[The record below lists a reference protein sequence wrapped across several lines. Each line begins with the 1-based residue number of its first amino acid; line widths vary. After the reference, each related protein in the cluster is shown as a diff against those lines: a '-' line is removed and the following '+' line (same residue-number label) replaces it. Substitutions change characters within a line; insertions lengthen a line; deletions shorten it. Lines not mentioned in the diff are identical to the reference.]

1 MNAYSITVFHCLY
14 NYIHDFFVLQL
25 TIMSTAELLSTLIS
39 QLTAGQRPQQLAE
52 RAERTPSKQLQTS
65 ARNVIRDE
73 RKEKATPAQ
82 QMFAIGIYIRRCSWS
97 LSNIWAGK
105 RTTYKVYNLQLCA
118 CIEFKII
125 CFLC

>member
-1 MNAYSITVFHCLY
+1 MNTYSITVFHCLY

-52 RAERTPSKQLQTS
+52 GAERTPSKQLQTS

-82 QMFAIGIYIRRCSWS
+82 QMFAIGIYIKWCS
-97 LSNIWAGK
+97 
-105 RTTYKVYNLQLCA
+105 
-118 CIEFKII
+118 
-125 CFLC
+125 

>member
-52 RAERTPSKQLQTS
+52 GAKRTPSKQLQTS

-82 QMFAIGIYIRRCSWS
+82 QMFGIGIYILDGV
-97 LSNIWAGK
+97 LSRYQTFGREN
-105 RTTYKVYNLQLCA
+105 VYNLQLRA